1 MNKITPHLWFDKEAN
16 EAGAFYASV
25 FPESRVT
32 RVVQLH
38 DTPSGSVDLV
48 AIELFGQEFRLISA
62 GPDFKFTPAVS
73 FLVACRTK
81 DEVEAYWRQLSNGA
95 KALMDLGSYP
105 FSERY
110 GWLEDR
116 YGLSWQLMY
125 GANAGQRITPVLMF
139 TQNVDGKAE
148 DAIDFYTSVFPNA
161 KIGDVMRN
169 EQGTVR
175 WGSFTLEGQQ
185 FAAMDGGSAHAF
197 TFNEAISFI
206 VNCDTQ
212 QEIDA
217 YWNKLSADPRAEQC
231 GWLKDKYGLSW
242 QITPVVMTEMLATN
256 NPKKLARVTEAFL
269 KMKKFDLAKLK
280 AAYESA

>member
-1 MNKITPHLWFDKEAN
+1 MNKITPHLWFDKEAK

-25 FPESRVT
+25 FPDSRVKQIA
-32 RVVQLH
+32 QLH
-38 DTPSGSVDLV
+38 NTPSGSVDLV

-81 DEVEAYWRQLSNGA
+81 DEVDAYWRQLSNGG
-95 KALMDLGSYP
+95 KALMDIGSYP

-110 GWLEDR
+110 GWLQDR

-125 GANAGQRITPVLMF
+125 STNAGARITPVLMF
-139 TQNVDGKAE
+139 TQKVDGKAE
-148 DAIDFYTSVFPNA
+148 EAIKFYTSVFHNA
-161 KIGDVMRN
+161 KIGDIMRN

-212 QEIDA
+212 EEIDA
-217 YWNKLSADPRAEQC
+217 YWNKLSADPNSEQC
-231 GWLKDKYGLSW
+231 GWLKDKFGLSW
-242 QITPVVMTEMLATN
+242 QVTPVVMSEMLATN
-256 NPKKLARVTEAFL
+256 NPQKLARVTEAFL
-269 KMKKFDLAKLK
+269 KMKKFDVAKLK